1 MTKLHEIASLI
12 RSKNAGP
19 FEVTFDV
26 MFDNEAAYRRVI
38 DGKTLNAETLAELFD
53 TAVEDVHLVE
63 YEPGLAV
70 KFTLPRKISGGDLG
84 DTDVVG
90 CQLYGPLVDLDVR

>member
-26 MFDNEAAYRRVI
+26 MFDDEASYRRVV
-38 DGKTLNAETLAELFD
+38 DAKVLNVEALSQLFA
-53 TAVEDVHLVE
+53 TAPDDVHLVE
-63 YEPGLAV
+63 YPPGLAV
-70 KFTLPRKISGGDLG
+70 KFTIPRKISGGDLG

-90 CQLYGPLVDLDVR
+90 CQLYGPLVDLEVA